1 MARLCLPPESPRRV
15 QNCKLH
21 LRKPSFSPRVRSVGL
36 NACVCVRLRPISI
49 HFASVLPCVPH
60 TVPFAKKTGLGV
72 SSALSND
79 ANHVM
84 AAFHLQ
90 IAKTVPMLL
99 LHLPMCGRRW
109 NAPKIDFQRRKHR
122 LYSVVKRFWR
132 ICCSK
137 DASPLGV
144 ARVCG
149 QAKKKLTL
157 FMG

>member
-1 MARLCLPPESPRRV
+1 MARLCLSPESPTGA
-15 QNCKLH
+15 KLQTAS
-21 LRKPSFSPRVRSVGL
+21 LQTFIQPTRTISRFE
-36 NACVCVRLRPISI
+36 CVCVCVCLRQISI

-99 LHLPMCGRRW
+99 PHLPMCGRRW

-122 LYSVVKRFWR
+122 LYSVVKRF
-132 ICCSK
+132 
-137 DASPLGV
+137 GEYV
-144 ARVCG
+144 A
-149 QAKKKLTL
+149 AKMHLDSA
-157 FMG
+157 